1 MSGVDEQHANIPI
14 CPICGE
20 RPMFWSLYPIAGG
33 STSEGWIWLYSKKH
47 TPSHTDCNRLS
58 YYGPSDLG
66 AIKSVKCKT
75 LISVIRHVFEEDSKV
90 FNEVMKVA
98 RREQDERNR

>member
-1 MSGVDEQHANIPI
+1 MSGIDEQNLSIPI
-14 CPICGE
+14 CPICEE

-33 STSEGWIWLYSKKH
+33 SVSEGWIWLYSTKH
-47 TPSHTDCNRLS
+47 APPHTDCNRLS
-58 YYGPSDLG
+58 YYGPPDLG

-75 LISVIRHVFEEDSKV
+75 LISVVRHVFEEDSKV

-98 RREQDERNR
+98 RREQNERNR